1 MKVSTFWRWAMQ
13 ASSGS
18 GSPVTALESIK
29 VPAGTFEAYKG
40 SIKIQPGG
48 TLHMKEY
55 WFAPKVGI
63 VKVMNHTCPRGFLQS
78 RSNIVLMNRQI
89 S

>member
-1 MKVSTFWRWAMQ
+1 MKASTFWRWAMQ

-18 GSPVTALESIK
+18 GSRVTALESIK
-29 VPAGTFEAYKG
+29 VP
-40 SIKIQPGG
+40 GG
-48 TLHMKEY
+48 TLYMKEY

-63 VKVMNHTCPRGFLQS
+63 VKVMSRTCPRGILQS